1 MSLELRPSGLP
12 RSRRGLLAW
21 PSGGLAERERQT
33 LGYY

>member
-21 PSGGLAERERQT
+21 PSGGLAEQL
-33 LGYY
+33 LGR